1 MNSDN
6 FSPTKA
12 NRAQIKYCD
21 EHECPVFA
29 PMNGV
34 CYRCGYNIY
43 LPTNGKNAPEP
54 LPLAG
59 SGSAAPAQ
67 ASGRAGRASKA
78 LRSATAISG
87 PRGITVEEAGSRLIT
102 SCPHCSY
109 SFVE

>member
-1 MNSDN
+1 MNGGN
-6 FSPTKA
+6 FNPPKA

-43 LPTNGKNAPEP
+43 LPTNGK
-54 LPLAG
+54 G
-59 SGSAAPAQ
+59 
-67 ASGRAGRASKA
+67 
-78 LRSATAISG
+78 
-87 PRGITVEEAGSRLIT
+87 GITVEDAGRKLIT

>member
-1 MNSDN
+1 VNSDN

-43 LPTNGKNAPEP
+43 LRTNGK
-54 LPLAG
+54 
-59 SGSAAPAQ
+59 
-67 ASGRAGRASKA
+67 
-78 LRSATAISG
+78 SG

-102 SCPHCSY
+102 SCPHCGY